1 MLNKEILDKLYTD
14 EEKTIK
20 EISDILGVSVG
31 TVFNYIKK
39 YDIKTRPRITEKTK
53 KKISQSL
60 IGKET
65 KRKDRKL
72 SEETKRKISESHKG
86 KTFKPS
92 KYGGHTKKRG
102 DGYISVYK
110 PNHPYA
116 SKDGYVMEHIL
127 VMENHIGRYLAKDE
141 VVHHINKNRCD
152 NRLENLQLMTF
163 KEHAGLHMKERWKN
177 KKGGL
182 K

>member
-1 MLNKEILDKLYTD
+1 M
-14 EEKTIK
+14 
-20 EISDILGVSVG
+20 
-31 TVFNYIKK
+31 
-39 YDIKTRPRITEKTK
+39 TEKV
-53 KKISQSL
+53 
-60 IGKET
+60 
-65 KRKDRKL
+65 
-72 SEETKRKISESHKG
+72 KRKISKQNKG
-86 KTFKPS
+86 KPSVLKGKKMSKDAKIKMSLAKKGKYHKVS

-110 PNHPYA
+110 PDHPYA

-141 VVHHINKNRCD
+141 VVHHINKNRSD

-163 KEHAGLHMKERWKN
+163 KEHAGLHMKERWDK